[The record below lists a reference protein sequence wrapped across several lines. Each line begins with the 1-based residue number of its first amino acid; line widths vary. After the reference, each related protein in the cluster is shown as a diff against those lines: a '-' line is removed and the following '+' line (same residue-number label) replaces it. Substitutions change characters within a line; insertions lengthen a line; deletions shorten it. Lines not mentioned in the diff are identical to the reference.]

1 MDYISNDTFE
11 NNEQI
16 DEISCE
22 QESVL
27 FPGFVVTANG
37 ILEKHSEKLIADV
50 SIHFLGLSTR
60 ACNVICRWG
69 MSRGKLIDNTVMLS
83 ALLLISEDDIKGFQ
97 NLGKKT
103 WEEIYSTFEA
113 YLSGEGEFI
122 NTEALQSTEGAIL
135 VDWMLSGTNLMH
147 IKSGKV
153 INDAPISALHL
164 NIRAMNGLTKAGIKK
179 ISDFI
184 GVSYEGLLE
193 IKNLGVG
200 TVASIID
207 KLKLYVSKQAAEE
220 IDIIAQNC
228 EASNN
233 APNENV
239 FAGEVIIPSLN
250 PNIPVLADEYALVN
264 GRIFRRS
271 DYAQIADAPIGAL
284 NLSVRGTNCLKF
296 HGVVKVSQLVGMPF
310 EDFRNIRNLGVSTSN
325 EIVEKLDLYLNSR
338 VIEGENANVKIL
350 PTDKILEY
358 FKEYPFAKLSEEE
371 AVKLFGDD
379 QDSVFSAIDTLLE
392 NETLVFE
399 NGLYCKHYP
408 SFYQVLETVLESAN
422 ESDQRCAN
430 VLLMRSKGST
440 LEEIGHSMSVTRERI
455 RQMEN
460 KMFRKIIKIHNGL
473 FAEDQFAYL
482 VENYSVFSD
491 LLLSLVNGNHQVLY
505 YLSSRYIGGKRDLEE
520 SLDDKKLQI
529 ELRRKIEKWIYK
541 DYLFVDGDRV
551 PLIRKDLEDLVLKK
565 YCGNGCSYDEFCE
578 LYNKFVLSRN
588 LSVDDTKALLISDD
602 VKRTRNNRL
611 SESKKLLWSQNQH
624 IRYYD
629 IASIDT
635 TELFD
640 TLNLAQFENVEIST
654 RKFIQEYP
662 DLMEKY
668 DIRDEYELH
677 NLLKKLPS
685 SDENPNIHFGKMPII
700 QFGVFDREQ
709 VVKDMLFALAP
720 ISAEDLADRIAVEY
734 GHRADVVRSSWFVCI
749 DEYYHQGV
757 FSVDYEAMSDE
768 HMQLI
773 MDELNDDFYFFS
785 DIKKIYRD
793 LVPGA
798 DLSLISTFNLKRMGF
813 EVNGIYAYRNFDSA
827 EAYFYHLFTC
837 KEIVDASNF
846 HSRLNVITMY
856 NQVWKG
862 LRRNYDIIE
871 FEPMQY
877 INMSRLQKLGV
888 TKEQLRGFCDD
899 VYNFVEKNS
908 YFTIE
913 YLKRQGFASD
923 IDSLGFDT
931 QFYIS
936 LLREDSRFAN
946 WTMGRNVLFFVG
958 EIKMFVAG
966 NRYISIKSFVT
977 DYLERVR
984 SIDIDELILIFEE
997 EYNLKIEKSKIMEE
1011 IKDTNL
1017 YYDRIMEKLYV
1028 DYDTYFEEI

>member
-264 GRIFRRS
+264 GRIFRRC

-338 VIEGENANVKIL
+338 VIEGENVNVKIL

-430 VLLMRSKGST
+430 VLLMRSNGST

-662 DLMEKY
+662 DLMKKY

-899 VYNFVEKNS
+899 VYNFVEKDS

-958 EIKMFVAG
+958 EIEMFVAG

>member
-1 MDYISNDTFE
+1 MDYISNDSFE

-16 DEISCE
+16 DETSCG

-37 ILEKHSEKLIADV
+37 ILEKHSQKLITDV

-83 ALLLISEDDIKGFQ
+83 ALLLISEDDMKGFQ

-122 NTEALQSTEGAIL
+122 NTEAPQSTEGAIL

-491 LLLSLVNGNHQVLY
+491 LLLSLVNANHQVLY

-602 VKRTRNNRL
+602 VKRSRNNRL

-685 SDENPNIHFGKMPII
+685 SDQNPNIHFGKMPII

-709 VVKDMLFALAP
+709 VVKEMLFALAP
-720 ISAEDLADRIAVEY
+720 ISAEDLADRIAMEY

-757 FSVDYEAMSDE
+757 FSVDYKAMSDE

-773 MDELNDDFYFFS
+773 MDELSDDFYFFS

-837 KEIVDASNF
+837 KEIVDASKF

-888 TKEQLRGFCDD
+888 TKEQLRDFCDD
-899 VYNFVEKNS
+899 VYNFVEKDS

-913 YLKRQGFASD
+913 YLKHQGFASD